1 MKDGANKYAAL
12 EFVVMALIISFFV
25 GIFIKI
31 MFL

>member
-1 MKDGANKYAAL
+1 MKDSTNKYAAL
-12 EFVVMALIISFFV
+12 EFVVMVLIISFFV

>member
-1 MKDGANKYAAL
+1 MKANTNKYAAL
-12 EFVVMALIISFFV
+12 EFVVMALVTSFFV